1 MNVLDGFDFTDLFV
15 FDMANNHQ
23 GSVEHGLKVITGI
36 GEVAR
41 RHGIRGAMKFQFRQ
55 LDTFIHPAFRGNQEN
70 KHIPRFQ
77 STRMER
83 LDYQMLVDAARE
95 EGLMTMCTPFDEES
109 VDIIVDMGFD
119 IIKIASCSAED
130 WPLVEKAAEAGLPL
144 VCSTGGM
151 TLSGIDSLNSHFTHR
166 GVDFAIMHCVSI
178 YPSPSETLQLNQ
190 IDALRQ
196 RYPGRPIGW
205 STHEDPNDTTPV
217 MMAVAKGASL
227 FERHVGVETDEIKLN
242 GYSSTP
248 EQVDRWIAAF
258 VRAKSMCGGQERPVS
273 LEVEQESI
281 LSLKR
286 GVYAR
291 DAIPA
296 GVPVKRAQ
304 VYFAMP
310 CLEGQIDSGQWRD
323 GATASAEIEADG
335 ALLNNNVA
343 LPAAATETVLKTA
356 VHEVKALLNL
366 ANVPL
371 NTEFSTEYSHHY
383 GISKFR
389 ETGAVLINCINRE
402 YCKKILVQ
410 LPGQRHPEHFHEL
423 KDETF
428 QVLFG
433 QLHIQVDGKHS
444 ILGPGQICLVQP
456 GTWHSF
462 WTDTGVVF
470 EEISTRDVSGDS
482 YYRDKA
488 INRMERSE
496 RKTVVDHWGRF
507 QLPEVF
513 GDSGNA

>member
-1 MNVLDGFDFTDLFV
+1 MSGLEGFDFTDLFV

-23 GSVEHGLKVITGI
+23 GSVEHGLKIIAEIGGI
-36 GEVAR
+36 AR
-41 RHGIRGAMKFQFRQ
+41 KHDVRGAMKFQFRQ
-55 LDTFIHPAFRGNQEN
+55 LDTFIHPAFRDSQEN

-77 STRMER
+77 STR
-83 LDYQMLVDAARE
+83 LNKDDYAVLVDATRE
-95 EGLMTMCTPFDEES
+95 QGLLTMCTPFDEES

-151 TLSGIDSLNSHFTHR
+151 TLAGIDSLNSHFTHR

-178 YPSPSETLQLNQ
+178 YPSPPETLQLNQ
-190 IDALRQ
+190 IEALQQ

-205 STHEDPNDTTPV
+205 STHEDPNDTSPV
-217 MMAVAKGASL
+217 MMAVAKGALL
-227 FERHVGVETDEIKLN
+227 FERHVGIETDENKLN

-258 VRAKSMCGGQERPVS
+258 RQAKTMCGSDERPAS

-286 GVYAR
+286 GVYAKEPILPG
-291 DAIPA
+291 A
-296 GVPVKRAQ
+296 PVKRSQ
-304 VYFAMP
+304 IYFAMP
-310 CLEGQIDSGQWRD
+310 CLDGQIDSGQWRN
-323 GATASAEIEADG
+323 GAIASTAVELDG
-335 ALLNNNVA
+335 ALLADNVA
-343 LPAAATETVLKTA
+343 LPEAAPETVLKTA

-383 GISKFR
+383 GISSFR

-402 YCKKILVQ
+402 YCKKVLVQ
-410 LPGQRHPEHFHEL
+410 LPGQRHPEHFHKL

-482 YYRDKA
+482 YYRDKT

-507 QLPEVF
+507 QLPEVLGA
-513 GDSGNA
+513 GDGE